1 MGMLVDGMWQDS
13 DLKTFQRNDKQV
25 RFGSG
30 FHEKVT
36 QNHTT
41 AYLPE
46 AGRYLLYVNVTCPWS
61 HRTTLTRQLKGLSN
75 VIEIVFLEP
84 VMGKESWWFG
94 DSKKYR
100 DPAIHA
106 THLHELYSAT
116 DPNFTGRVSI
126 PVLWDKKTKKI
137 VNNDSAQIAR
147 MFNFEFNEIAENPKI
162 DFYPLTSRDEIDHL
176 NSLIADN
183 LNDGVYRCLLARNQ
197 KLYEEAYDSIF
208 ETLDYLEERLTSK
221 RYLVGQLP
229 TEPDWRLFS
238 FLIRFDIV
246 YYSLY
251 NCNMKR
257 ISDYPCLSS
266 YTKDL
271 YQISGVSETVDLDG
285 IKRGYFLT
293 VNPNGIVPKGPHLDL
308 CSPHFREKL

>member
-1 MGMLVDGMWQDS
+1 MGMLVNGRWQDS
-13 DLKTFQRNDKQV
+13 DLETFKRNDKQV
-25 RFGSG
+25 RFRNG
-30 FHEKVT
+30 FHDQVKL
-36 QNHTT
+36 NRTT
-41 AYLPE
+41 AYLPQ
-46 AGRYLLYVNVTCPWS
+46 ADRYLLYVNVTCPWS
-61 HRTTLTRQLKGLSN
+61 HRTTLTRKLKGLSN
-75 VIEIVFLEP
+75 VVEIAYLEP
-84 VMGKESWWFG
+84 VMGRESWWFG
-94 DSKKYR
+94 ESKQYR
-100 DPAIHA
+100 DPALNA

-147 MFNFEFNEIAENPKI
+147 MFNFEFNEIAEYPEI
-162 DFYPLTSRDEIDHL
+162 DFYPLENRDEIDHL
-176 NSLIADN
+176 NNLVAEN

-197 KLYEEAYDSIF
+197 QLYEEAYDSIF
-208 ETLDYLEERLTSK
+208 HTLDYLEERLTSK

-229 TEPDWRLFS
+229 TEPDWRFFS

-251 NCNMKR
+251 NCNRKR
-257 ISDYPCLSS
+257 ISDYPSLSS

-271 YQISGVSETVDLDG
+271 YQISGVAETVDLDG

-293 VNPNGIVPKGPHLDL
+293 VNSNGIVPKGPDIDLLSAHL
-308 CSPHFREKL
+308 RENI